1 MKRQIKT
8 LAIFMALCMVA
19 ASCQKE
25 EYLSPIPVEQETTA
39 NIVNYTVDGKT
50 FQAPINSDQDW
61 SEFLYRMLALAEEG
75 HTVTISSRISATSL
89 TKEIVTYTTT
99 SKPDA
104 YDWADN
110 MTAQGYDV
118 TVNFDNNTGI
128 YTCTAVRKP

>member
-1 MKRQIKT
+1 MKKQIKT
-8 LAIFMALCMVA
+8 LAIFIALSMVA

-25 EYLSPIPVEQETTA
+25 EVLLPIPVGQETTA
-39 NIVNYTVDGKT
+39 NNVNYTVDGKT

-75 HTVTISSRISATSL
+75 HTVTISSRVSATSS

-104 YDWADN
+104 HAWADN

-118 TVNFDNNTGI
+118 TVHFDNNTGI
-128 YTCTAVRKP
+128 FTCIAVKK

>member
-25 EYLSPIPVEQETTA
+25 EDLSPIPVGQETTA

-50 FQAPINSDQDW
+50 FQALINSDKDW

-75 HTVTISSRISATSL
+75 HTVTIPSRVTATSL

-110 MTAQGYDV
+110 MTAKEYDV
-118 TVNFDNNTGI
+118 TVNYDNYTGI

>member
-1 MKRQIKT
+1 M
-8 LAIFMALCMVA
+8 AIFIALSMVA

-25 EYLSPIPVEQETTA
+25 EVMSPIPVGQEASA
-39 NIVNYTVDGKT
+39 NIVNYTVDGKS

-75 HTVTISSRISATSL
+75 CTVTISSRVQTTSS

-104 YDWADN
+104 YAWADN
-110 MTAQGYDV
+110 MTNQGYTV
-118 TVNFDNNTGI
+118 TISFDNTTGVF
-128 YTCTAVRKP
+128 TCTAVRKP

>member
-1 MKRQIKT
+1 MKKQIKT
-8 LAIFMALCMVA
+8 LAIFIALSMVA

-25 EYLSPIPVEQETTA
+25 EVLLPIPVGQETTA
-39 NIVNYTVDGKT
+39 NIANYTVDGKT

-75 HTVTISSRISATSL
+75 HTVTISSRVSATSS

-104 YDWADN
+104 YNWADN
-110 MTAQGYDV
+110 MIAQGYDV
-118 TVNFDNNTGI
+118 TVHFDNNTGI
-128 YTCTAVRKP
+128 FTCIAVKK